1 VGGLVVLGSGTTCRR
16 RKGEEAD
23 CLVISGEEADR
34 VGARKVEDRRLV
46 LELVDG
52 ERDCATTVRRWSRV
66 PPLVPRESEIPRR
79 PLVDA

>member
-1 VGGLVVLGSGTTCRR
+1 MTCWH

-23 CLVISGEEADR
+23 RLVISGEGADC

-52 ERDCATTVRRWSRV
+52 ERDCATTVQQWSRGATARA
-66 PPLVPRESEIPRR
+66 PRIRDPETAAR
-79 PLVDA
+79 